1 MEMIGEM
8 ARAACEVAYWSA
20 VYQFVKKAL
29 IAIERGVSQL
39 FSLVVHEFLA
49 MTIRS
54 DTAF

>member
-1 MEMIGEM
+1 MVMMGEM

-29 IAIERGVSQL
+29 IAIERGVGQL
-39 FSLVVHEFLA
+39 FSLVVHGFLT

-54 DTAF
+54 STAF